1 MKKTFNFLITIFIF
15 ILICLLCVSFCTK
28 EIIINTLSKEV
39 VKKEISSKV
48 TYYVK
53 EFYDD
58 IDYDTLEKLETSI
71 GNNEN
76 IDKITEKY
84 FDNITDSII
93 KDSDIK
99 LPNTNDELLE
109 LINQNE
115 YILEENGIEIT
126 NEEKKQ
132 IIDELT
138 NDGKLDKIYENVVT
152 SIKDD
157 ISDEEKDVIMLY
169 NKMTSN
175 TFRWIVLS
183 IIILLVLLQAVIK
196 KSLYRWTY
204 NLAVSFALSGI
215 VLSFLLPF
223 LMDTIS
229 IDLTEKILGKAANI
243 NVNSIINA
251 GYICLGLS
259 AILIII
265 YLVGNKITNYNK
277 RKEDY

>member
-1 MKKTFNFLITIFIF
+1 MKKFLIVILTFLITVFTC
-15 ILICLLCVSFCTK
+15 ILCASFCAR

-53 EFYDD
+53 EIYND

-93 KDSDIK
+93 KDNDIK
-99 LPNTNDELLE
+99 LPNTKDELLD

-138 NDGKLDKIYENVVT
+138 SDGKLDKIYENVVT

-169 NKMTSN
+169 NKITSN

-183 IIILLVLLQAVIK
+183 IIILLILLQGVIK
-196 KSLYRWTY
+196 KSFYRWTY

-215 VLSFLLPF
+215 VLAFLLPF
-223 LMDTIS
+223 LMDAIS
-229 IDLTEKILGKAANI
+229 IDLTQKILGEAASI

-259 AILIII
+259 ALLIII

-277 RKEDY
+277 KKEEY

>member
-1 MKKTFNFLITIFIF
+1 MKKIFNFLITIFIF

-28 EIIINTLSKEV
+28 EIIVNTLSKEV

-99 LPNTNDELLE
+99 LPDTNDELLE

-138 NDGKLDKIYENVVT
+138 SDGKLDKIYENVVT

-169 NKMTSN
+169 NKITSN

-183 IIILLVLLQAVIK
+183 IIILLILLQGVIK
-196 KSLYRWTY
+196 KSFYRWTY

-215 VLSFLLPF
+215 VLSLLFPF

-229 IDLTEKILGKAANI
+229 IDLTEKILGKAASI

-259 AILIII
+259 ALLIII
-265 YLVGNKITNYNK
+265 YFVGNKITNYNK
-277 RKEDY
+277 IKEDY